1 MRQITT
7 LVELREEI
15 ALLEITQLSNEIAL
29 KEQFKITYESLKP
42 LNLIK
47 STFKEFTSAPD
58 FKDNLLNSTMGI
70 GAGYLTKKIIVGA
83 SHNPLKKLLG
93 TLLQV
98 GITSIVA
105 KNGDGIKLVATKL
118 ISSLLPKK
126 NTSDGES

>member
-15 ALLEITQLSNEIAL
+15 ALLETTQLSSEIAL
-29 KEQFKITYESLKP
+29 KEQFKITYDSLRP

-47 STFKEFTSAPD
+47 STFKDLTSAPD
-58 FKDNLLNSTMGI
+58 FKGDFLNSTMGI

-105 KNGDGIKLVATKL
+105 KNGDGIKSVAIKV
-118 ISSLLPKK
+118 IGSLLPKK
-126 NTSDGES
+126 NTTDKDN